1 MITVREIVVN
11 GITLSVAKIVNSSGA
26 SVELLNL
33 GATVKSL
40 FVPDRNG
47 MLRNVVLGYDETE
60 RYLANTHY
68 YGSTIGRYA
77 NRISDSSFS
86 LNGKAYRLQSNDTPN
101 SNHGGNDGFHTRIF
115 DIARIAEENG
125 TVTMRYRSPDGEAGF
140 PGQVELNV
148 AYSWSDDNE
157 LAIRYT
163 AEVSGRSTPLNIT
176 NHSYFNL
183 SGDCTS
189 DATQAELT
197 LHGESILETTDRF
210 IPTGRIIDI
219 RRTPFDFTS
228 PHKIADRIGR
238 LGNRPLKGYNDY
250 YITGGRSSPAAKL
263 YDRRSGIAMRMYTDY
278 PGVLFYS
285 GDCLPRPYAGV
296 CLEGQLYV
304 NAPNRP
310 EFPSAILHPGTR
322 YDRLLKYHFTVE

>member
-1 MITVREIVVN
+1 MITIREIVVN
-11 GITLSVAKIVNSSGA
+11 GITLSVARIVNRSGA

-40 FVPDRNG
+40 LVPDRNG
-47 MLRNVVLGYDETE
+47 MFCNVILGYDKTDN
-60 RYLANTHY
+60 YLTNIHY

-101 SNHGGNDGFHTRIF
+101 SNHGGNDGFHTRLF
-115 DIARIAEENG
+115 DIIRITEENN
-125 TVTMRYRSPDGEAGF
+125 TVTMRYLSPDGEAGF

-148 AYSWSDDNE
+148 AYRWSDDNE
-157 LAIRYT
+157 LAIQYT
-163 AEVSGRSTPLNIT
+163 AGISGQSTPLNIT

-183 SGDCTS
+183 SGDHTS

-197 LHGESILETTDRF
+197 IYGSSILEMTDRF
-210 IPTGRIIDI
+210 IPTGRIVDI

-228 PHKIADRIGR
+228 PHKIAGRIGH
-238 LGNRPLKGYNDY
+238 LGNRPLEGYNDY
-250 YITGGRSSPAAKL
+250 YIIGDKRPLAAKL
-263 YDRRSGIAMRMYTDY
+263 YDQRSGIAMHMYTDY
-278 PGVLFYS
+278 PGVLLYS
-285 GDCLPRPYAGV
+285 GDYLPHPYSGV

-304 NAPNRP
+304 DAPNRS
-310 EFPSAILHPGTR
+310 EFPTAVLQPGTI
-322 YDRLLKYHFTVE
+322 YDHILKYHFTVE